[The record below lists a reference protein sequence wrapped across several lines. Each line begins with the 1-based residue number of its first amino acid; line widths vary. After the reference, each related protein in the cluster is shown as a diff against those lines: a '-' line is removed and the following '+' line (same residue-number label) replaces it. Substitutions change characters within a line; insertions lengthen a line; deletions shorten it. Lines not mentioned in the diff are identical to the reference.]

1 MLSICGADYCSECD
15 RKAACGGCAETDGHP
30 FGGRCIAAESIKQGG
45 LDRFLDMKKTLIEEF
60 NSLGI
65 RNLEVKDLN
74 LLNGDFINLEYR
86 LANACRSSC
95 WKIITFIW
103 GIRWRYRAATDAM
116 AWPRTT
122 VIFSYASTDVTER
135 IQRLWCIRED
145 NVRGYCEL
153 SEPMSEIC
161 II

>member
-1 MLSICGADYCSECD
+1 MLSICGADCCSECD

-45 LDRFLDMKKTLIEEF
+45 LDKFLEMKKTLIEEF

-86 LANACRSSC
+86 LANGLSV
-95 WKIITFIW
+95 K
-103 GIRWRYRAATDAM
+103 
-116 AWPRTT
+116 
-122 VIFSYASTDVTER
+122 
-135 IQRLWCIRED
+135 LLED
-145 NVRGYCEL
+145 NNVYLGNQVEIPGSDRCYGLAADDSYLLVCEYGCNGAD
-153 SEPMSEIC
+153 PQIVVYKRR
-161 II
+161 